1 MPKPPHRPQVY
12 INKIF
17 RGSNAIERGV
27 LTRDDLRSSAW
38 RPLFRDVYAD
48 ARLGPGHKIR
58 CIAVSRFVMPAGS
71 AIAGRSAAYLYG
83 VAFIADD
90 HPVEVLAPQVFG
102 PVKGVSIHTGQLPDA
117 DLLVK
122 GGLAVTR
129 PLRTC
134 WDLARWLDPV
144 EAVVFIDALAACG
157 LVSRVSLAKYARE
170 RQGSRGHAKFVKIVD
185 LVDPRAESPQESRLR
200 VRLVLAG
207 LPKPVAQFVI
217 ERGGVF
223 LARVDLAFPELM
235 IAIEYD
241 GRWHA
246 SAEQLERDRKRLNKL
261 LGADWV
267 VFHVTADQMRRH
279 FDDLVRE
286 LREVVRRRSRPRP
299 PSYFGEVGASNEKD
313 RPTSPK

>member
-1 MPKPPHRPQVY
+1 MRHALAMSYPSGILIPVPKTPHRPHVY

-17 RGSNAIERGV
+17 RGSSAVARGV

-48 ARLGPGHKIR
+48 ARLGRDHKIL
-58 CIAVSRFVMPAGS
+58 CVAVSRFVMPEGA

-83 VAFIADD
+83 VRFVRDD
-90 HPVEVLAPQVFG
+90 DPVEVLAPHVFG
-102 PVKGVSIHTGQLPDA
+102 PVNGVSVHTGQLLA
-117 DLLVK
+117 TELLVK
-122 GGLAVTR
+122 GTLSVTR

-144 EAVVFIDALAACG
+144 EAVVYVDALAACR
-157 LVSRVSLAKYARE
+157 LVSRESLTRYAELRK
-170 RQGSRGHAKFVKIVD
+170 GSRGHGRFVKVVE
-185 LVDPRAESPQESRLR
+185 LMDPRAESPPESRLR
-200 VRLVLAG
+200 VRIVLAG

-217 ERGGVF
+217 LRNGVF

-246 SAEQLERDRKRLNKL
+246 SADQLERDRKRLNKL

-267 VFHVTADQMRRH
+267 VFHVTADQMRHH
-279 FDDLVRE
+279 FDDFVRE
-286 LREVVRRRSRPRP
+286 LRSTIQRRQ
-299 PSYFGEVGASNEKD
+299 GH
-313 RPTSPK
+313 RPTLGK